1 MKYSKYPELVTEGK
15 VVAGKYVILACQRFL
30 QWLKRDDLE
39 FREDKVDRVVNFI
52 QKLKHTTGK
61 HNGKPFILEEWQK
74 WCLANIFGF
83 YYKGT
88 NKRVIRNVYIT
99 MSRKNGK
106 SAFISAIALYC
117 LIADGEAGA
126 EVDFVA
132 SNFKQAKIAF
142 EMSSNFC
149 GSIDKKG
156 KYFKRYRDTIK
167 FDFNKSKMQVL
178 SSEASG
184 LDGFNS
190 SCFCC
195 DEVHTYADDKLYS
208 VLKSSQGYRDNP
220 LGFCITTSG
229 FNLFGFCKTYENT
242 CKEIVAGLKKDDST
256 FAAIYQLDEED
267 DWQVEENW
275 YKSNPNLD
283 ITVTKDYLREQINGA
298 LNNPSL
304 EYSVKTKNLN
314 MWVSSNKTWIPH
326 SYLVGSSKEVDL
338 KQFEQL
344 WCGIDLSAV
353 SDLTAISFMGIKE
366 DKYYFKTFY
375 FLPEETVK
383 ISPNSDKYRE
393 WARLGYLHIT
403 EGNVVDYDYALKLIL
418 DINKDSIITSIGYDS
433 WNSTQF
439 TINATS
445 VGLPMIPY
453 SQTLGSFNKPSRE
466 FERLI
471 KSNKVI
477 IDYNPIT
484 FWCAENVTIKE
495 DYNGNIKPTKQNQD
509 GKIDGI
515 IAMLEALGMLLK
527 EQVYDNEII

>member
-1 MKYSKYPELVTEGK
+1 MNYPER
-15 VVAGKYVILACQRFL
+15 VVNGEIIAGKYIKLACQRFL
-30 QWLKRDDLE
+30 DWLTRDDIE
-39 FREDKVDRVVNFI
+39 YRQDKVDRVINFI
-52 QKLKHTTGK
+52 QKLKHTTGR
-61 HNGKPFILEEWQK
+61 HSGKPFLLEDWQK
-74 WCLANIFGF
+74 WVISNIFGF
-83 YYKGT
+83 YYTGT

-106 SAFISAIALYC
+106 SAFASAISLYT

-126 EVDFVA
+126 EIDFVA

-142 EMSSNFC
+142 EMASNFC
-149 GSIDKKG
+149 ASIDRKG
-156 KYFKRYRDTIK
+156 KHFRRYRDNIQ
-167 FDFNKSKMQVL
+167 FDYTKSKMQVL

-190 SCFCC
+190 SCFVC
-195 DEVHTYADDKLYS
+195 DEVHTYSDDKLYS
-208 VLKSSQGYRDNP
+208 VLKSSQGMRENP
-220 LGFCITTSG
+220 LGICITTSG

-267 DWQVEENW
+267 DWEEENNW

-298 LNNPSL
+298 LNNPTL

-326 SYLVGSSKEVDL
+326 NYLVDASQKVKLQD
-338 KQFEQL
+338 FEQL

-353 SDLTAISFMGIKE
+353 SDLTAISFMGRDDE
-366 DKYYFKTFY
+366 QYYFKNYY

-403 EGNVVDYDYALKLIL
+403 DGNVVDYDYALKIIL
-418 DINKDSIITSIGYDS
+418 DTNKESIITSIGYDS

-439 TINATS
+439 TINATAE
-445 VGLPMIPY
+445 GLPMIPY

-471 KSNKVI
+471 KSRKI
-477 IDYNPIT
+477 ILDDNPIT
-484 FWCAENVTIKE
+484 RWCFENVSIKE
-495 DYNGNIKPTKQNQD
+495 DYNGNMKPVKQNAD
-509 GKIDGI
+509 GKIDGV
-515 IAMLEALGMLLK
+515 IAILEALGMLLK
-527 EQVYDNEII
+527 ETVYDNEII